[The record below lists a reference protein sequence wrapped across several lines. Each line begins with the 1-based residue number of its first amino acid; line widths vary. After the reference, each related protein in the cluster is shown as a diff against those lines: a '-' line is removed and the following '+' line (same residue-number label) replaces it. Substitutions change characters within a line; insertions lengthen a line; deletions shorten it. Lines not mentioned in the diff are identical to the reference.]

1 MGEEKVKYYK
11 NKYFIV
17 FYDEDGEFI
26 EYMFDNIYEILKFQ
40 KKPITKSNVYLLR
53 TEIYRA
59 LKSKNH
65 VVRFLNGKKMVLD
78 IVDMNFDEEV

>member
-1 MGEEKVKYYK
+1 MDEEKVKYYK
-11 NKYFIV
+11 KKYCIV

-26 EYMFDNIYEILKFQ
+26 EYMFDNIYEILRFQ
-40 KKPITKSNVYLLR
+40 KKPITKNNVYLLR

-65 VVRFLNGKKMVLD
+65 VVRFLNGKKLILD
-78 IVDMNFDEEV
+78 IVDMNVDEEV